1 VSAQLDGIFPAL
13 VTPLTPDK
21 TVNTAAV
28 EQLMGHVF
36 SAGAHGVYL
45 CGNTGEGMALPAA
58 ERCKVVETAMRVA
71 PAGKRVV
78 VHVGASSQTEAL
90 ELARH
95 ANDLEVAAISSLP
108 PSGASYPELLEYY
121 RALAAVVDV
130 PLLAYYFPELT
141 GAALSAEQLLE
152 ICRIPG
158 VDGVKFTDY
167 DLFSLSQLAR
177 KGHTIF
183 NGRDEVLCAG
193 LLMGAVGGIG
203 SIYNVVP
210 HWFVD
215 LYSNA
220 RAGRWAEARRLQD
233 RINDLIKVLLGYPLV
248 PAIKRVLSW
257 NGIDCGQAIKP
268 PYTLAPLQ
276 EHELRAALEPMEL
289 KLMV

>member
-13 VTPLTPDK
+13 VTPLTPSN
-21 TVNTAAV
+21 TVNTAAL
-28 EQLMGHVF
+28 ERLMGHVF

-45 CGNTGEGMALPAA
+45 CGSTGEGMSLPAS
-58 ERCKVVETAMRVA
+58 ERRKVVETAMRVA
-71 PAGKRVV
+71 PAGKRIV

-95 ANDLEVAAISSLP
+95 ANDLGVTAISSLP
-108 PSGASYPELLEYY
+108 PSGVSYPELLQYY
-121 RALAAVVDV
+121 RALTTVVDV

-141 GAALSAEQLLE
+141 GATLSADQLLE

-158 VDGVKFTDY
+158 VGGIKFTDY
-167 DLFSLSQLAR
+167 DLYALSLLAR
-177 KGHTIF
+177 NGNSVF

-193 LLMGAVGGIG
+193 LLMGAAGGIG
-203 SIYNVVP
+203 SIYNVAP
-210 HWFVD
+210 QWFVG

-233 RINDLIKVLLGYPLV
+233 SVNDLIRVLLAYPLV

-257 NGIDCGQAIKP
+257 NGIDCGHAIKP
-268 PYTLAPLQ
+268 PGALTPLQ
-276 EHELRAALEPMEL
+276 ELQLRAALEPMEL
-289 KLMV
+289 RLTV